1 MITYGYDNFSH
12 RNARGH
18 MTTSTIWFESRD
30 EILLITPWTQNYDVI
45 IFTSNNFNLKRP
57 KVANFAGIIKIA
69 TPFVQPASKD
79 SKKT

>member
-30 EILLITPWTQNYDVI
+30 EILLVTSWTQI
-45 IFTSNNFNLKRP
+45 MMQSSLLQITL
-57 KVANFAGIIKIA
+57 I
-69 TPFVQPASKD
+69 
-79 SKKT
+79 